1 VPDQSHEQ
9 ALAAELRDP
18 KRRTMG
24 QGGHPLYF
32 LHDGTVANFLAAY
45 PETVVVDPTPADPV
59 EVLPAEDSPDSIQGL

>member
-1 VPDQSHEQ
+1 MTPAD

-32 LHDGTVANFLAAY
+32 LHEGTVEAFLEDHPAPVAA
-45 PETVVVDPTPADPV
+45 DPVPADPV
-59 EVLPAEDSPDSIQGL
+59 EVLPAEDSPDSTQGL